1 MMLTAL
7 GLMSGTSLDGVDVAM
22 IETDGRRVSA
32 LGPSGYR
39 PYTEMERSLLRQA
52 LYEAADLPDREA
64 RPGCL
69 REAERIVTAAHAEA
83 VAAFTAQHRMR
94 FDDIDI
100 VGFHGQTVLHRPEK
114 KLTVQI
120 GDAPSLAKAIHIP
133 VMYDFRAAD
142 VDAGGQGAPF
152 VPVYHR
158 ALAQSLDWE
167 GPTVVVN
174 IGGVANITYIDGDTL
189 IACDTGPG
197 NALLD
202 DYMFRWLNQRFD
214 TEGRTAALGKVD
226 AAWINRAL
234 AAAVLFAAA
243 AEIAR
248 SQRFCIAEDRRCA
261 ARGWRGDADRLYR
274 SRDRPRGAAAAE
286 GAQELDRGRRRRPQP
301 DHAADAARVSAA
313 CDRPGCGHARLG
325 VRRHRGAGVR
335 ISGGAGP
342 ERPAAELPRHHG
354 GAVSHDRRDRSRG
367 PDGQIPVGGA
377 PRAQNTK
384 LRKQPHAK

>member
-22 IETDGRRVSA
+22 IETDGRKVNA

-39 PYTEMERSLLRQA
+39 PYTDQERGLLRQA
-52 LYEAADLPDREA
+52 LYEATELPDRTA

-69 REAERIVTAAHAEA
+69 REAERVVTAAHAEA
-83 VAAFTAQHRMR
+83 VASFAAQNRLS

-100 VGFHGQTVLHRPEK
+100 VGFHGQTVLHRPER

-120 GDAPSLAKAIHIP
+120 GDGASLARAIHIP

-174 IGGVANITYIDGDTL
+174 IGGVSNITYIDGDTL

-202 DYMFRWLNQRFD
+202 DHMLRRLNQRFD
-214 TEGRTAALGKVD
+214 TEGRTAAMGNVD

-234 AAAVLFAAA
+234 QLSFFSEPPPKSLDRNDFASLKVDDMSPTDGAATLTAFTAAAICRVVPLLPKEPKNWIVAGGGARNLTMLRMLRECLQPATVRAADTLGWA
-243 AEIAR
+243 SDSIEAQA
-248 SQRFCIAEDRRCA
+248 FGFLA
-261 ARGWRGDADRLYR
+261 ARGLKGLPLSYPATTGVPFPMTGGMIA
-274 SRDRPRGAAAAE
+274 RP
-286 GAQELDRGRRRRPQP
+286 
-301 DHAADAARVSAA
+301 
-313 CDRPGCGHARLG
+313 
-325 VRRHRGAGVR
+325 
-335 ISGGAGP
+335 
-342 ERPAAELPRHHG
+342 
-354 GAVSHDRRDRSRG
+354 
-367 PDGQIPVGGA
+367 
-377 PRAQNTK
+377 
-384 LRKQPHAK
+384 